1 MPLIHKKH
9 PWEIVLRGKGDKGG
23 LRFGGAAA
31 NERRWSVVLW
41 KAIMLILGIETSCDE
56 TSVALVESGV
66 RLISS
71 DVASQVGMHS
81 SFGGVVPELASRA
94 HIRQLIPMVHTLLER
109 NGLTLKDV
117 DALAVTLGPGLV
129 GALLVG
135 VETAKGLAFAA
146 RKPLIPVHHIAG
158 HLYSPFVIGEG
169 DAFRLIVLGEND
181 EKSEG
186 VVAVSSEE
194 SGAGKDPL
202 KYPYVG
208 LVVSGGHSSLVLVRS
223 PEEFEV
229 LGETLDDAAG
239 EAFDKLAKLLSL
251 GYPGGPLVQKHAES
265 GNGNKYELPRPLMTA
280 KGGYNFSFSGLK
292 TAVLTLV
299 NKLGGP
305 EAVRNDLQMLAD
317 VCASF
322 QDAAVD
328 VLVRK
333 AKLALEN
340 CGTDQLTI
348 VGGVACNKRLRQVAA
363 ERLGG
368 SAKIVLPA
376 PPLCTDNAA
385 MIAGLAYHYR
395 DYFTGCDLTLN
406 AKATMPIGRVG

>member
-1 MPLIHKKH
+1 MKIYREEFSADE
-9 PWEIVLRGKGDKGG
+9 WELLPIVVKTC
-23 LRFGGAAA
+23 
-31 NERRWSVVLW
+31 
-41 KAIMLILGIETSCDE
+41 IMLILGIETSCDE
-56 TSVALVESGV
+56 TSVALVENGV

-94 HIRQLIPMVHTLLER
+94 HIRQLIPMVHTILER
-109 NGLTLKDV
+109 NNLELKDV

-146 RKPLIPVHHIAG
+146 KKPLIPVHHIAG
-158 HLYSPFVIGEG
+158 HLYSPFVIGQG

-181 EKSEG
+181 TKTEGLVSVSE
-186 VVAVSSEE
+186 SDT
-194 SGAGKDPL
+194 GAGVEPL

-208 LVVSGGHSSLVLVRS
+208 LVVSGGHSSLVLVKS
-223 PEEFEV
+223 PAEYEI

-251 GYPGGPLVQKHAES
+251 GYPGGPLVQKYAES
-265 GNGNKYELPRPLMTA
+265 GNGKKYDLPRPLMNS
-280 KGGYNFSFSGLK
+280 KGGYKFSFSGLK

-299 NKLGGP
+299 QNLGGP
-305 EAVRNDLQMLAD
+305 DAVRNDPQTLAD

-322 QDAAVD
+322 QDAAVE

-333 AKLALEN
+333 AELALDNYE
-340 CGTDQLTI
+340 TDQLTI
-348 VGGVACNKRLRQVAA
+348 VGGVACNKRLRQAA
-363 ERLGG
+363 FDRLGKK
-368 SAKIVLPA
+368 AKIVLPA

-395 DYFTGCDLTLN
+395 DNYHGCDLTLN
-406 AKATMPIGRVG
+406 AKATMPIGLV